1 MKTPTDYLKDFVS
14 CTPQQRASFADDVI
28 QQVNDGQTD
37 PLIVLSAIRNLKDI
51 LDTIDA
57 GIKDC
62 VMQELSKYGKS
73 VEMYGIKVEQK
84 EVGVKYNYDSSNDK
98 VYNELKSELKILD
111 SNIKDREKWLKSI
124 PSTGVDIVTDDG
136 EVVRVVPPIKTST
149 TSFAVTLNK

>member
-51 LDTIDA
+51 LDTIDS

-98 VYNELKSELKILD
+98 VYDELKSELKILD

-124 PSTGVDIVTDDG
+124 PSTGIDIVTGDG

-149 TSFAVTLNK
+149 TSFAVSLNK